1 MFYKKLMYF
10 HFMKNSMLFKVLI
23 AIVLA
28 VVAGLLTQPG
38 AGLFGVTY
46 VQMYHLIGKLFLNA
60 LSLVV
65 VPLVA
70 ASIITGTARMG
81 VEQSFGTLGLKTF
94 GYFILTSLL
103 AILIGL
109 FLTVLIEPGTASQGS
124 ILSSVNTEKL
134 AEIKHQAEGNA
145 FDKIEEILLKTI
157 PPNILA
163 AASQNQMLGL
173 IIFCLVFGYF
183 IAKTDAH
190 TSSIILGFFKGVF
203 QIMMQIT
210 QLVMKALPIGVFGLV
225 AKAIATTGLETI
237 GAVAYYFGTVL
248 LGLFV
253 YAFIVL
259 PLMLKFIAG
268 VSPLAHIRAMMP
280 ALVTAFSTTSSAATL
295 PVSLECVEKK
305 AGVSNRISSL
315 ILPLGTSINLSG
327 SALYVCAGVVFIA
340 QAYGVHLSI
349 PSMAVVIF
357 LTLITSLGSAGIPSA
372 SLFSIVVILQALGL
386 PADGIGLIMA
396 VERILDMFRTPVNVF
411 GTSCCAVLVA
421 RSEGEKDILVP
432 AKLETVTSEQNPI

>member
-1 MFYKKLMYF
+1 MYI
-10 HFMKNSMLFKVLI
+10 HFMKNSMLFKVLV
-23 AIVLA
+23 AIGLA

-38 AGLFGVTY
+38 AGLFGVTF
-46 VQMYHLIGKLFLNA
+46 VQMYNLIGKLFLNA

-81 VEQSFGTLGLKTF
+81 VEQSFGTLGLKTL
-94 GYFILTSLL
+94 GYFILTSFL

-109 FLTVLIEPGTASQGS
+109 LLTVIIEPGTASQGS

-157 PPNILA
+157 PTNILA
-163 AASQNQMLGL
+163 AAAQNQMLGL

-183 IAKTDAH
+183 ISKTDAH
-190 TSSIILGFFKGVF
+190 TSSIILGFFKGIF

-253 YAFIVL
+253 YAFVVL

-305 AGVSNRISSL
+305 VGVSNRISSL

-396 VERILDMFRTPVNVF
+396 VERILDMFRTPVNVL

>member
-432 AKLETVTSEQNPI
+432 AKLETVTSEQNPV